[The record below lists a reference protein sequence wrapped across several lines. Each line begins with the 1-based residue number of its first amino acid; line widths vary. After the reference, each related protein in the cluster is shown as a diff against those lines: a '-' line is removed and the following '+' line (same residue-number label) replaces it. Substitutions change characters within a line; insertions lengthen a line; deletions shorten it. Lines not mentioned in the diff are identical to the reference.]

1 MDVSLNLLP
10 PNSTDLLQ
18 SAINLLTSISL
29 EGTSDFVIS
38 ALNDQINI
46 ANQLLLCN
54 NNLNSTECT
63 TAQIASCDSLSSS
76 CSNQGECTQ
85 LWCVCNQGY
94 YLKGCSLSQT
104 DYDLQTQLRETLI
117 NSAVTSMNTQNILEM
132 MSMIN
137 ALTQEPYLNSN
148 STLNMTLKAVTQA
161 IQVLNSSSSNNPN
174 ISNEIQAIADVIS
187 NNFDQITT
195 ASTIIFRFKHLI
207 DLMTNCNSY

>member
-1 MDVSLNLLP
+1 
-10 PNSTDLLQ
+10 
-18 SAINLLTSISL
+18 
-29 EGTSDFVIS
+29 
-38 ALNDQINI
+38 
-46 ANQLLLCN
+46 
-54 NNLNSTECT
+54 
-63 TAQIASCDSLSSS
+63 
-76 CSNQGECTQ
+76 
-85 LWCVCNQGY
+85 
-94 YLKGCSLSQT
+94 
-104 DYDLQTQLRETLI
+104 
-117 NSAVTSMNTQNILEM
+117 MNTQNILEM
-132 MSMIN
+132 MSIIN